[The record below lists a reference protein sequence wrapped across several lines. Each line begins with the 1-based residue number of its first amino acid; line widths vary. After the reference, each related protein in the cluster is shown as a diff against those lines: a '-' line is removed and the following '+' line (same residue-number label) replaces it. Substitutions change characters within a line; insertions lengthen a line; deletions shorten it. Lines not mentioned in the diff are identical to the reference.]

1 MNEFI
6 RFYGWG
12 ISMKFHM
19 CMYTLALVFC
29 KGIVNA
35 LMGVYTVDSLTMLEM
50 MLVSMAVA
58 MVESILFP
66 EHRELSR
73 DALRTR
79 SVWWA
84 LLCNLGFLGGAAV
97 FGWFS
102 GVPGWAAVL
111 LVLVLEWG
119 VAAMWFG
126 MHVALKQDTEKL
138 NQRLKDYQ
146 TREG

>member
-50 MLVSMAVA
+50 MLVSMVVA
-58 MVESILFP
+58 MLESILFP

-111 LVLVLEWG
+111 LVLVLEWA

>member
-29 KGIVNA
+29 KGIANA